1 MLALGEKRK
10 KSSIQCEGY
19 VRTSAEQQ
27 EQKRSF
33 AEGKTE
39 NVVEFAVPRKNSTL
53 GRESSSYPRF
63 VSLQIVS

>member
-19 VRTSAEQQ
+19 VRSSVEQ
-27 EQKRSF
+27 EEKRSF